1 MQHVHYLSRFVRSF
15 ERCVR
20 VCHTRMLVRRLSN
33 RRHQNLPARHS
44 ARHCLADV
52 ALCSPCTLVAPSL
65 SACDPYTPHGY
76 TSHNSTKRSLQ
87 LCNPH
92 ATSAVHRRPLRVAPR
107 SPLRFSAEI
116 LKILEKP
123 LLPLSSLHVPEG
135 QQKSTQDDGSNHL
148 VIQLVYPRHPL
159 RRWAQAA
166 RQTRTQTGS
175 GTRMDTVAIVGAAT
189 IQSQR
194 SALHKF
200 QKRLRWAATTIT
212 ERQWQGS
219 GWPCGTSC
227 WVAEVSRAEE

>member
-1 MQHVHYLSRFVRSF
+1 MAAFRNSYKPQHTHRPYTAP
-15 ERCVR
+15 ETR
-20 VCHTRMLVRRLSN
+20 VTTRLKGANSSAIHTRR
-33 RRHQNLPARHS
+33 P
-44 ARHCLADV
+44 
-52 ALCSPCTLVAPSL
+52 
-65 SACDPYTPHGY
+65 
-76 TSHNSTKRSLQ
+76 RS
-87 LCNPH
+87 
-92 ATSAVHRRPLRVAPR
+92 SYRSPLRVAP
-107 SPLRFSAEI
+107 LRFSD
-116 LKILEKP
+116 LEK
-123 LLPLSSLHVPEG
+123 PLSSLHVPEG
-135 QQKSTQDDGSNHL
+135 QQKSTQGDGSIHL
-148 VIQLVYPRHPL
+148 VIQLVYPRHPS

-175 GTRMDTVAIVGAAT
+175 GTRMDTVAIAGAAT